1 MPSSMYSVPNDFYGC
16 YSCPRCHNSYRWKKN
31 LTRHL
36 KLECGKEPTL
46 QCPLCPLRT
55 KHKSS
60 LRGDTPSGSNVVAY
74 RCFQCSRCLRLFK
87 DGLTLWSHVSFECRM
102 RSPDVY
108 NCEFCVYKSKW
119 KSNLK
124 RHKIMV
130 HKHLMEPILF
140 FQDLYLT
147 AFSSFILS
155 CFNRCPKFNS
165 NSVNFLFAE
174 PFLTFVSTFYGQTGA
189 NDSQWNT
196 AVSSQNVIKHE
207 CPKCG
212 KTYKYNQNLKRHMK
226 YECGK
231 PPTLK
236 CPHCDYITFY
246 KYDLFNH
253 AIRRHP
259 NDYMKMRNDFVATKP

>member
-1 MPSSMYSVPNDFYGC
+1 MLLPVFYVL
-16 YSCPRCHNSYRWKKN
+16 H
-31 LTRHL
+31 
-36 KLECGKEPTL
+36 
-46 QCPLCPLRT
+46 
-55 KHKSS
+55 SS
-60 LRGDTPSGSNVVAY
+60 LPKFVFLVNQSLN
-74 RCFQCSRCLRLFK
+74 
-87 DGLTLWSHVSFECRM
+87 GLEYCTISICCR
-102 RSPDVY
+102 
-108 NCEFCVYKSKW
+108 
-119 KSNLK
+119 
-124 RHKIMV
+124 
-130 HKHLMEPILF
+130 ILF